1 MIQRT
6 RARLPDDSSAAMQRG
21 KQAPVAAQAEPRP
34 PEVAAPGRS
43 RSTRSLRRLSLAGVT
58 VGLLGGL
65 WGLGAAAWA
74 EETIEPAAARP
85 ALTGAPAGKVAAKA
99 GEATAQLGKNQKA
112 AAPVAEAKPA
122 ARPAAW
128 GSDDQAIA
136 AAKQLGEAPTPAAE
150 ELLLNDLA
158 LGGSVKRAGAMLDAL
173 GKQKPTA
180 LAASLPLLSMYARHR
195 NPDLRKKAIVALAAL
210 SAPAVEA
217 PVKTGAKGAKAAAAP
232 VVAAAPAAASPAVAS
247 VTPLFIAAL
256 SDSSSEVRAAAAET
270 LGNRHEKTAEPALIK
285 LLLRKDAAAP
295 AALGQIGGADTAR
308 ALGEMIGNVPDRLI
322 SETLGELLKRP
333 DFGPDPLRVEVVKTL
348 GKMPGTMPVDLLS
361 DYVKDTAPSAGK
373 DKAEKARPSRIEAQ
387 KIIEQRTAK

>member
-65 WGLGAAAWA
+65 WGLGAVAWA

-112 AAPVAEAKPA
+112 AAPIAEAKPA

-173 GKQKPTA
+173 GKQKPTDFERNR
-180 LAASLPLLSMYARHR
+180 LKLGKGRGLKKKSVTHTPLRRPNQRSCASACTRRRPR
-195 NPDLRKKAIVALAAL
+195 
-210 SAPAVEA
+210 
-217 PVKTGAKGAKAAAAP
+217 
-232 VVAAAPAAASPAVAS
+232 AVAGS
-247 VTPLFIAAL
+247 TGRVSSKRAPPQSPYTPLVLA
-256 SDSSSEVRAAAAET
+256 
-270 LGNRHEKTAEPALIK
+270 
-285 LLLRKDAAAP
+285 
-295 AALGQIGGADTAR
+295 
-308 ALGEMIGNVPDRLI
+308 
-322 SETLGELLKRP
+322 
-333 DFGPDPLRVEVVKTL
+333 
-348 GKMPGTMPVDLLS
+348 
-361 DYVKDTAPSAGK
+361 
-373 DKAEKARPSRIEAQ
+373 
-387 KIIEQRTAK
+387 